1 MENFVL
7 DAAKELE
14 NATKINTKNSTE
26 KARVK
31 TDDVIKLPVGKNS
44 TIIIN
49 GTSTEGAH
57 LNSTVKPSVT
67 VTTLK
72 PKGDDKN
79 STSTKPPFSNG
90 TLVANSVRIHYNY
103 KTSTYRQK

>member
-1 MENFVL
+1 ML

-14 NATKINTKNSTE
+14 NATKIDTKNSTE

-31 TDDVIKLPVGKNS
+31 TDDVIKLPVGKKS
-44 TIIIN
+44 TIIIDR
-49 GTSTEGAH
+49 TSTESTH

-72 PKGDDKN
+72 PKDDDKN
-79 STSTKPPFSNG
+79 STSTKPPLSNG
-90 TLVANSVRIHYNY
+90 TIVANSVRFHYN
-103 KTSTYRQK
+103 